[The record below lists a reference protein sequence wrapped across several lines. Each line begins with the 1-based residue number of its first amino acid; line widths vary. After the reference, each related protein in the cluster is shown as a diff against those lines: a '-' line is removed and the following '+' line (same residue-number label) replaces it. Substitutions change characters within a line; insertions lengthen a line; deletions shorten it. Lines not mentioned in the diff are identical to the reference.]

1 MQTTC
6 QVDSHYRII
15 IFKSSPNEIQ
25 DNYWQEITP
34 IKCVYLALLGLWN
47 YRRSRPERGVAEEEK
62 EEEEGGDSEEE
73 MEEYQVPDEDAD
85 IDESSDTECSETDS
99 AGREVSA

>member
-1 MQTTC
+1 M
-6 QVDSHYRII
+6 
-15 IFKSSPNEIQ
+15 
-25 DNYWQEITP
+25 
-34 IKCVYLALLGLWN
+34 
-47 YRRSRPERGVAEEEK
+47 PEPGVAGEEEK
-62 EEEEGGDSEEE
+62 EEGGDSEEEE